1 MLRQAV
7 AGDVPGIHRVRM
19 SVRENR
25 LVSIVITE
33 EDTRKAI
40 EESGRGWVVEVE
52 GQIVGF
58 AVVNVTNNN
67 IWALFLD
74 PDHERKGYGRQLH
87 DGMLK
92 WSWSQGLTHLW
103 LSTEPGTRAQ
113 RFYEQAGW
121 KNVGTTEEGEARF
134 EKRNP
139 AGVTGRDVKPGAA
152 CGQSK

>member
-7 AGDVPGIHRVRM
+7 AADVPGMHRVRM
-19 SVRENR
+19 SVHENR
-25 LVSIVITE
+25 LVSTVITE

-58 AVVNVTNNN
+58 AIVNITNSN

-74 PDHERKGYGRQLH
+74 PAHERKGYGRQLH
-87 DGMLK
+87 DKMLE
-92 WSWSQGLTHLW
+92 WSWSQGLAHLW

-121 KNVGTTEEGEARF
+121 RNVGKTEKGEVRF
-134 EKRNP
+134 EKLSPNNVFQPTNSRY
-139 AGVTGRDVKPGAA
+139 ARIRG
-152 CGQSK
+152 

>member
-7 AGDVPGIHRVRM
+7 AADVSGMHRVRM

-25 LVSIVITE
+25 LVSTVITE
-33 EDTRKAI
+33 ADTRKAI

-58 AVVNVTNNN
+58 AIVNITNSN
-67 IWALFLD
+67 IWALFMD
-74 PDHERKGYGRQLH
+74 PAHERRGYGRRLH
-87 DGMLK
+87 DEMLE

-121 KNVGTTEEGEARF
+121 RNVGNTEKGEVRF
-134 EKRNP
+134 ELTSNKRQP
-139 AGVTGRDVKPGAA
+139 TERRRSGLKGDSRA
-152 CGQSK
+152 